1 MATCPAGNVFSQHV
15 HLINLTRS
23 LVAARF
29 LAIEVVAFGEVEG
42 HNEAGHVHYLS
53 LQPALDEILNLETHT
68 SRSSWIHTFSGT
80 VERVILPAAAPTSVY
95 TPTHRDLW
103 VDRIAAA
110 RWGW

>member
-1 MATCPAGNVFSQHV
+1 MWYMATCPAGNVFSQHV

-53 LQPALDEILNLETHT
+53 LQPALEILNLETQRHP
-68 SRSSWIHTFSGT
+68 R
-80 VERVILPAAAPTSVY
+80 AA
-95 TPTHRDLW
+95 D
-103 VDRIAAA
+103 A
-110 RWGW
+110 RNPQS

>member
-53 LQPALDEILNLETHT
+53 LQPALDEILNLGVLLLEDEQLKD
-68 SRSSWIHTFSGT
+68 SRLDQG
-80 VERVILPAAAPTSVY
+80 VVVAAPPRARPGP
-95 TPTHRDLW
+95 TPSL
-103 VDRIAAA
+103 VPLN
-110 RWGW
+110 G

>member
-42 HNEAGHVHYLS
+42 HLS
-53 LQPALDEILNLETHT
+53 LQPALDEILNLETQRHPRAADVIRAWSLVAPHLVVAPHFVLVHHT
-68 SRSSWIHTFSGT
+68 SS
-80 VERVILPAAAPTSVY
+80 
-95 TPTHRDLW
+95 
-103 VDRIAAA
+103 
-110 RWGW
+110 